1 MNASILSN
9 PFVFSMQS
17 KINAVRPLENIF
29 FSHNICPLYK
39 NQVKSPQSIKMCS
52 VPFLSHQEEEDAS
65 AGAFLEKEGEATLL
79 VSTTSDSTSSI
90 MQHQK
95 QQHQRQEEDE
105 DPYDTMITFLTGRTK
120 SERTSKERSI
130 IFPVKVRCIAI
141 VSATIF
147 IIWILYTQ
155 WMDVLTLS
163 LSSLF

>member
-1 MNASILSN
+1 
-9 PFVFSMQS
+9 
-17 KINAVRPLENIF
+17 
-29 FSHNICPLYK
+29 
-39 NQVKSPQSIKMCS
+39 MCS
-52 VPFLSHQEEEDAS
+52 VPSLSHQDEEDAS

-79 VSTTSDSTSSI
+79 VSTTSDSASSI
-90 MQHQK
+90 MQQK
-95 QQHQRQEEDE
+95 KQHQRQEEDE
-105 DPYDTMITFLTGRTK
+105 DPYDTMITFFTGRTK